1 MSLFALTEEET
12 QLAETA
18 RAFLSGF
25 VDNTYLNEQ
34 EASEDGYEAAR
45 WKQLTELGWTGVHL
59 PERVGG
65 SDATLVE
72 AALIARECGR
82 AAYASPLLQTLR
94 AGTVLLTLTD
104 GTEFDEVLARLAEGE
119 AAAVVAPPDRTVVA
133 RGGVLA
139 GPPTLV
145 TWLRQS
151 GNAVVVVPEAD
162 DDTWTCAV
170 LATDTLLDRTVDVPS
185 MDNERTARLDLD
197 GIALG
202 DAAIC
207 LRGIPAATA
216 RYALARG
223 DLIVTSA
230 MVGGCEEV
238 LRRSAAY
245 ALERHQFGQPIGG
258 FQAVRHHLA
267 RMAIAADGARL
278 LCDDALTRA
287 TADAEETAIAAAA
300 RFAAGRAYVEIVLTA
315 AQVHGGVGTTVEH
328 VLHHHFRRAKAM
340 QLRNGRT
347 ANRLRE
353 LHELLVVRHEGS
365 LW

>member
-104 GTEFDEVLARLAEGE
+104 GTEFDEVLSRLAEGE

-151 GNAVVVVPEAD
+151 VGAVVVVPEAD
-162 DDTWTCAV
+162 DDTW
-170 LATDTLLDRTVDVPS
+170 
-185 MDNERTARLDLD
+185 N
-197 GIALG
+197 
-202 DAAIC
+202 
-207 LRGIPAATA
+207 
-216 RYALARG
+216 
-223 DLIVTSA
+223 
-230 MVGGCEEV
+230 
-238 LRRSAAY
+238 
-245 ALERHQFGQPIGG
+245 
-258 FQAVRHHLA
+258 
-267 RMAIAADGARL
+267 
-278 LCDDALTRA
+278 
-287 TADAEETAIAAAA
+287 
-300 RFAAGRAYVEIVLTA
+300 
-315 AQVHGGVGTTVEH
+315 
-328 VLHHHFRRAKAM
+328 
-340 QLRNGRT
+340 
-347 ANRLRE
+347 
-353 LHELLVVRHEGS
+353 
-365 LW
+365 